1 MNTMARDIV
10 IKATKRL
17 SNEEEVAL
25 LRARFNDPQT
35 VDTGPRWRVMGD
47 LLEVIN
53 ADSSMFGQIVMV
65 RMTGTPDN
73 DNDYRVWYVTE
84 NGTVEET
91 YVDAGYVKSWEPP
104 VRKRTRKSASAV
116 TASRKR
122 RLDFGADA

>member
-35 VDTGPRWRVMGD
+35 VDHGPRWRTMGD
-47 LLEVIN
+47 LLEVIS

-65 RMTGTPDN
+65 RTTGTPDS

-84 NGTVEET
+84 NGTVEES
-91 YVDAGYVKSWEPP
+91 YIDASFVKSWEP

-116 TASRKR
+116 TSSRKR